1 MMRGMATW
9 SDVTA
14 AAPDLADKVKARF
27 EATGLAFLATLRR
40 DGSPR
45 ITGVEP
51 AFWDGEVWLGMME
64 RSLKALDLR
73 RDPRLAL
80 HAATADKDVKEGD
93 AKLAGRADEIVD
105 DAGKTRFLDAFREAT
120 ESPDPPGGFHLF
132 RVDVAEASF
141 LRPAGDHLA
150 IDVWTEDGGARTVA
164 RY

>member
-1 MMRGMATW
+1 MMGGMATW

-51 AFWDGEVWLGMME
+51 AFWDGDVWLGMMD
-64 RSLKALDLR
+64 RSLKALDLQ

-93 AKLAGRADEIVD
+93 AKLAGRAVEVD
-105 DAGKTRFLDAFREAT
+105 DAGKARFLDAFREEGT
-120 ESPDPPGGFHLF
+120 EPPPPGGFSLF
-132 RVDVAEASF
+132 RVEVAEVSF
-141 LRPAGDHLA
+141 LRPAGDHLS
-150 IDVWTEDGGARTVA
+150 IEIWTEGGGARTVA

>member
-1 MMRGMATW
+1 MATW
-9 SDVTA
+9 TDLTA
-14 AAPDLADKVKARF
+14 AAPELADRVRARF
-27 EATGLAFLATLRR
+27 EATGLAVLATLRR

-45 ITGVEP
+45 LTGIEVT
-51 AFWDGEVWLGMME
+51 FRDGDLWLGMMDG
-64 RSLKALDLR
+64 SLKALDLR

-93 AKLAGRADEIVD
+93 AKLAGRAVEVVD
-105 DAGKTRFLDAFREAT
+105 GAGKTRFLDAFREAT
-120 ESPDPPGGFHLF
+120 ENPEPPGGFHLF
-132 RVDVAEASF
+132 RVEVTEASF